1 MGADDS
7 NPEEQQRRELEE
19 IRRSFTEI
27 GVRMGSLFEP
37 AQQNG
42 KETPEA
48 GTPEA
53 GTHDPKAPRPR
64 VRDAQVPRLK
74 ARGSRAPKAKAL
86 EPKAPEPKALEPRAP
101 KSKASDV
108 QAPESK
114 APDVQAPE
122 PEAREAEPPAVV
134 SPAVVSPPAGRQG
147 PGWAVAAAVA
157 AACLLA
163 GSGLGYLL
171 HPPSQASGE
180 PAPTVITPKVP
191 ETQTRTVVPPS
202 CLDTARLGDQ
212 TIDLLLRNVRDH
224 SLSLTFKAYT
234 EASQTCRKEASP

>member
-42 KETPEA
+42 KETPEAGTPEA

-147 PGWAVAAAVA
+147 
-157 AACLLA
+157 
-163 GSGLGYLL
+163 
-171 HPPSQASGE
+171 
-180 PAPTVITPKVP
+180 
-191 ETQTRTVVPPS
+191 
-202 CLDTARLGDQ
+202 DQ